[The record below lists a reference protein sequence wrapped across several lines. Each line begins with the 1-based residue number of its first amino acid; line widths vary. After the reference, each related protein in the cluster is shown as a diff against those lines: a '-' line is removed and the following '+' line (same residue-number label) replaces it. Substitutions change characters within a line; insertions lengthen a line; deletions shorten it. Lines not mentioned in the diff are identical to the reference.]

1 MLPPAPQASN
11 QTHDNYRYLLLTGIL
26 LQQFLFMSFTT
37 IFIIGGVVLLAILF
51 LIARLAVRW
60 AVRAAIVGIIV
71 IALVGGG
78 VFWWWTT
85 RLAPKPP
92 PKQRSAPT
100 RRTPSN

>member
-1 MLPPAPQASN
+1 
-11 QTHDNYRYLLLTGIL
+11 
-26 LQQFLFMSFTT
+26 MSFTT

-51 LIARLAVRW
+51 LIAKLAVRW

-71 IALVGGG
+71 IALLGGG

-92 PKQRSAPT
+92 QKQRSAPT